1 MSNVVSA
8 PHAHRRRLFRR
19 YLFALVL
26 LVSTVLV
33 VSGAVQGYFSY
44 EQNRTSLE
52 RIQQGQATVAADRIQ
67 QFITAI
73 FPPIEAANQ
82 TLHNIG
88 DPTPEQ
94 RTSEYQRL
102 MREVAQI
109 SDLRYLDASGHE
121 LVQLHRLALN
131 VPGSGA
137 DSSGAPAFVQAKGG
151 KTYYGPVSFR
161 NGSEPY
167 MTIATPESFQGGG
180 VTVVDVNLKFIW
192 DVVNQVKV
200 GKAGGA
206 YVVDNR
212 GQLIAHP
219 DISLVLQNTDLSTL
233 PQFRAALRASVAQ
246 PAASTGRDP
255 HGRDVLSAYTTVT
268 PPGWYVFADLP
279 QSEAFAPLY
288 ASLERTGVL
297 VIAGLVLAVLVSV
310 VLARRMVTPIR
321 ALQAGAARIAGGALD
336 QPIDV
341 HTGDELEALADEFN
355 RMTARLHQSYADLEL
370 KVEERTRELSLALSQ
385 VEAQRVALELA
396 SRHKSAF
403 LAAMSHELRTP
414 LNAVIGFSEV
424 LLARMFGELNEQQ
437 ADYMHDILTSGQH
450 LLALINDI
458 LDLAKVEA
466 GRMELVCTPFSLPDS
481 LELSLSMVRERAAR
495 KALSVSLTVDPA
507 VGLITADERKVTQVL
522 VNLVTNAVK
531 FTPEGGRIEIT
542 AGVEEDMAVIAV
554 HDTGIGIAPDEQESI
569 FEEFRQAGAPGE
581 REGTGLGLGLSKQ
594 FVVLHGGRISVE
606 SAVGCGSTFTVHL
619 PIQPVG
625 MAGEGAAPAAEAK
638 A

>member
-1 MSNVVSA
+1 
-8 PHAHRRRLFRR
+8 
-19 YLFALVL
+19 
-26 LVSTVLV
+26 
-33 VSGAVQGYFSY
+33 
-44 EQNRTSLE
+44 
-52 RIQQGQATVAADRIQ
+52 
-67 QFITAI
+67 
-73 FPPIEAANQ
+73 
-82 TLHNIG
+82 
-88 DPTPEQ
+88 
-94 RTSEYQRL
+94 
-102 MREVAQI
+102 
-109 SDLRYLDASGHE
+109 
-121 LVQLHRLALN
+121 
-131 VPGSGA
+131 
-137 DSSGAPAFVQAKGG
+137 
-151 KTYYGPVSFR
+151 
-161 NGSEPY
+161 
-167 MTIATPESFQGGG
+167 
-180 VTVVDVNLKFIW
+180 
-192 DVVNQVKV
+192 
-200 GKAGGA
+200 
-206 YVVDNR
+206 
-212 GQLIAHP
+212 
-219 DISLVLQNTDLSTL
+219 
-233 PQFRAALRASVAQ
+233 
-246 PAASTGRDP
+246 
-255 HGRDVLSAYTTVT
+255 VLSAYTTVT

-466 GRMELVCTPFSLPDS
+466 GRMELVCTPFSLPDT
-481 LELSLSMVRERAAR
+481 LELSLSMVRERVAR
-495 KALSVSLTVDPA
+495 KALSMSLTVDPA

-542 AGVEEDMAVIAV
+542 AGVEEEMAVIAV

-625 MAGEGAAPAAEAK
+625 MAGGRCRAGGRGKSMSGERVLVVEDNEKNRKLVRDVLQFHGYEVLVAGTAAEGIALARTEQPSLILLDIQLPDLDGMAALRLLRAEPETAGIPIVAVTAYAMSGDRERLLGAGFTDYLAKPLDIKTFPAAVRRVCERTPEVA
-638 A
+638 